1 MPAPSTSQKQNWHR
15 GRSYVAAPALSDTCN
30 GAPLDPAEFVQS
42 QAEDVAARR
51 EPGCRQLARRLCA
64 CPQQNFFGSEFS
76 PDTQTRL
83 VSSMAWCC
91 FRRLRLS
98 NFRPAQIKECPHD
111 DRYYWSLR
119 ASRIGCDI
127 CLDLSDKKC
136 IR

>member
-1 MPAPSTSQKQNWHR
+1 MPAQSTSQKQNWHR

-76 PDTQTRL
+76 SYTNSVIGGNLEQSPLSAMSVLAERAVAAL
-83 VSSMAWCC
+83 VP
-91 FRRLRLS
+91 R
-98 NFRPAQIKECPHD
+98 
-111 DRYYWSLR
+111 
-119 ASRIGCDI
+119 
-127 CLDLSDKKC
+127 
-136 IR
+136 